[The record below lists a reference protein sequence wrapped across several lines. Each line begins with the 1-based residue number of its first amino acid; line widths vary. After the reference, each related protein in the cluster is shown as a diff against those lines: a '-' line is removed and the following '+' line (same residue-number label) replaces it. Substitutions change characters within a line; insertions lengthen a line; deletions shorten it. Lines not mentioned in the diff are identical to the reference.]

1 METRLTFD
9 ALLDTI
15 EQLPVEQQET
25 LVEVIQRR
33 LTELRRQQIARNAAE
48 ARQLYAAGR
57 LPMGSVDD
65 LMADSDQ
72 DDR

>member
-25 LVEVIQRR
+25 LVEVIQKR
-33 LTELRRQQIARNAAE
+33 LIELRRQQIAQNAAE
-48 ARQLYAAGR
+48 ARQLFADGQ
-57 LPMGSVDD
+57 LPTGSVDD
-65 LMADSDQ
+65 LMADAEG
-72 DDR
+72 